1 MSRFNHFLF
10 IFALLCLLQNFCK
23 GQLYFQPRI
32 GLVNSVSK
40 RIGDSP
46 ELLKTIPNLSIGG
59 GLIVGKTKNKV
70 NHQLSYFFYPITITG
85 GIVNP
90 ETSWGTSYVVCHN
103 FSYGISYNVL
113 HWKRLD
119 VGIGNFFHVCIP
131 KLTWPSAKDIS
142 MGISGTIGSPNPK
155 VSDVTYTTAYEKT
168 RLILEP
174 HIDVDVRLFKNI
186 KWNIHWGNNF
196 GFKNI
201 YTMDFDVKINDVPY
215 TSGKSKSDGS
225 GYLLSTGFKFYLKNQ
240 GKK

>member
-1 MSRFNHFLF
+1 MRKILFLA
-10 IFALLCLLQNFCK
+10 IFLAFFQNENYA
-23 GQLYFQPRI
+23 QLYFQPRI
-32 GLVNSVSK
+32 GLVNSISK

-70 NHQLSYFFYPITITG
+70 NHQLSYFFYPIIIKG

-90 ETSWGTSYVVCHN
+90 YAAWGTGYVVCHN

-119 VGIGNFFHVCIP
+119 VGIGNFFHVCMP
-131 KLTWPSAKDIS
+131 KLTWPSAKS
-142 MGISGTIGSPNPK
+142 TSSGTVGYPNQE
-155 VSDVTYTTAYEKT
+155 VRGTAYTTAYEKT

-174 HIDVDVRLFKNI
+174 HVDVDVRLFKNI

-201 YTMDFDVKINDVPY
+201 YTMDFDVKINDIPY

-240 GKK
+240 DKK